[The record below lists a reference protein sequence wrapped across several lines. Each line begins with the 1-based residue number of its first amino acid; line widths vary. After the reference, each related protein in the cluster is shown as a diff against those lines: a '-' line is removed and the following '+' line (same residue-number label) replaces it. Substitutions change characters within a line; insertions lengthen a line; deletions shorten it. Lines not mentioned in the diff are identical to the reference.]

1 MALHELATNAA
12 KHGALSV
19 PGGRVSVACRVEPE
33 EGARVVEWLERGGP
47 PVPSPPTRRGFG
59 LRLLERGLAMQAGMR
74 ADLRFESE
82 GLHCTLRLP
91 PPRPAATGTAR

>member
-1 MALHELATNAA
+1 MPACMASPRSSSRRP
-12 KHGALSV
+12 KPRLS
-19 PGGRVSVACRVEPE
+19 GGPAS
-33 EGARVVEWLERGGP
+33 GGP

-82 GLHCTLRLP
+82 GLRCTLRLP
-91 PPRPAATGTAR
+91 PPRPAATGAAR